1 MPHIALQM
9 RQNDVTSRVPTIL
22 YVAPCDRCSAEYAEK
37 VFVDSS
43 TVPVGSIAPGFS
55 LPDESGRLTSL
66 AEFRGRPV
74 VLVFLRGFL

>member
-1 MPHIALQM
+1 M
-9 RQNDVTSRVPTIL
+9 RGE
-22 YVAPCDRCSAEYAEK
+22 SAGYAGM

-43 TVPVGSIAPGFS
+43 TVSVGSIAPDFS

>member
-1 MPHIALQM
+1 M
-9 RQNDVTSRVPTIL
+9 RP
-22 YVAPCDRCSAEYAEK
+22 CSAGYAGK

-43 TVPVGSIAPGFS
+43 TVPVGSIAPDFS
-55 LPDESGRLTSL
+55 LADQSGRLTSL

>member
-9 RQNDVTSRVPTIL
+9 RQNDVTSRVPTIPS
-22 YVAPCDRCSAEYAEK
+22 VAPCELCCAEYAGK

-43 TVPVGSIAPGFS
+43 TVPVGSIAPDFS
-55 LPDESGRLTSL
+55 LPDEAGRLTSL
-66 AEFRGRPV
+66 AEFRGRSV

>member
-1 MPHIALQM
+1 M
-9 RQNDVTSRVPTIL
+9 RQKDVTSRVPTID
-22 YVAPCDRCSAEYAEK
+22 YVAPCEPRSAEYAGK

-43 TVPVGSIAPGFS
+43 TVPVGSIAPDFS

>member
-1 MPHIALQM
+1 M

-22 YVAPCDRCSAEYAEK
+22 YVAPYGRCSAEYAGK

-43 TVPVGSIAPGFS
+43 TVPVGSIAPDFS

-66 AEFRGRPV
+66 AEFRGHPV
-74 VLVFLRGFL
+74 VLVVLRGFL

>member
-9 RQNDVTSRVPTIL
+9 RQNDVTSRVPTIP
-22 YVAPCDRCSAEYAEK
+22 YVAPCGSCSAEYAGK

-43 TVPVGSIAPGFS
+43 TVPVGSIAPDFS
-55 LPDESGRLTSL
+55 LPDESGRLSCL

>member
-1 MPHIALQM
+1 M
-9 RQNDVTSRVPTIL
+9 R
-22 YVAPCDRCSAEYAEK
+22 AESAGYAGK

-43 TVPVGSIAPGFS
+43 TVSVDSIAPDFS

>member
-9 RQNDVTSRVPTIL
+9 RQNDVTSRVPTIP
-22 YVAPCDRCSAEYAEK
+22 YVAPCEPGSAEYAGK

-43 TVPVGSIAPGFS
+43 TVPVGSIAPDFS
-55 LPDESGRLTSL
+55 LPDESGRLTTL

>member
-1 MPHIALQM
+1 
-9 RQNDVTSRVPTIL
+9 
-22 YVAPCDRCSAEYAEK
+22 

-43 TVPVGSIAPGFS
+43 TVPVGSIAPDFS

>member
-1 MPHIALQM
+1 M
-9 RQNDVTSRVPTIL
+9 R
-22 YVAPCDRCSAEYAEK
+22 AKSAGYAGK

-43 TVPVGSIAPGFS
+43 TVSVGSIAPDFS
-55 LPDESGRLTSL
+55 LSDESGRLTSV

>member
-9 RQNDVTSRVPTIL
+9 RQNEVTSRVLTIP
-22 YVAPCDRCSAEYAEK
+22 YVAPFEQCSAEYDGK

-43 TVPVGSIAPGFS
+43 AVAVGSIAPDFS
-55 LPDESGRLTSL
+55 LPDASGRVTTLS
-66 AEFRGRPV
+66 EFRGRPV